1 MSINLKSGSMEIFN
15 DFVENYNSSLQGVN
29 IVAKILITLTLALIF
44 IAIIGAIV
52 NVITHTL

>member
-1 MSINLKSGSMEIFN
+1 MEIFN